1 MIMIENILILLWVLF
16 LVAFSTFVFKRYFD
30 KSSSYPFQ
38 DYEKSD
44 LPFITVIVN
53 GKHLNMIADSAAGV
67 SVIRKDSLEGLVY
80 EPSTR
85 KVDMC
90 AITSDGLKSEV
101 VTLTLTINGKEIKN
115 DFVVYDSPDIAGFS
129 MHGISMDG
137 ILGVEFFKKTKGRVD
152 FEKQCVIF
160 P

>member
-1 MIMIENILILLWVLF
+1 MIFNILLFLWVVFIL
-16 LVAFSTFVFKRYFD
+16 AFGTYIIKRYFNGA
-30 KSSSYPFQ
+30 SSYVFQ
-38 DYEKSD
+38 EYEKSD
-44 LPFITVIVN
+44 LPYITIDVQ
-53 GKHLNMIADSAAGV
+53 GKQLNMITDSAASV
-67 SVIRKDSLEGLVY
+67 SVIKRSSLENLSY

-85 KVDMC
+85 KVNM
-90 AITSDGLKSEV
+90 AALTSDGLDSEV
-101 VTLTLTINGKEIKN
+101 VTIAFTINGKEIKS

-129 MHGISMDG
+129 RHGINMDG